1 MFWKKEKNKEKKVE
15 SPNNND
21 NKNGLTKPKHKGLLW
36 KLMLGA
42 IIIVIIIVIL
52 CCVLIPKTTDV
63 VVEATPTTEQYLT
76 ATKQEVNSTNLNKL
90 KDQFIIETGA
100 NDYVSIDTISLQAA
114 SISPQVEVATKTTYL
129 CYLPS
134 SSLGKMQ
141 FMFSIYHDSTG
152 PTGIQIGN
160 GQVID
165 LTKLPPGV
173 TSGNIAQS
181 WIQYFNNEQ
190 NYSEANLLKYIYLR
204 SPSWSF
210 PSYSFNWGVFF
221 EALMLVVFIL
231 LIIGTFWLSSK
242 GSAGLMGGSDL
253 FSIGKS
259 QATQTKTNVRFS
271 DVGGIGE
278 EKYELEEIVDFL
290 KRPKKYA
297 AMGARIPKGVIL
309 YGPPGTGKT
318 LLAKAVAGEANVPF
332 FQTSGSS
339 FEDMLVGVGAKRI
352 RDLFSKAKKVAPAII
367 FIDEID
373 AVAGKRSNNRIGDS
387 NLANQTVD
395 QLLAEMDGFTTDK
408 GVIVIAATNRLDML
422 DEAILR
428 PGRFDRQIPINLPD
442 IAERVQILQIHA
454 RNKNISSKVSLEDVA
469 RRTPGFSGAQLENIL
484 NEAALLAVR
493 KNNVVISMEDM
504 DEAIDRVVAGPA
516 KHTKKTTFEERKQ
529 IAFHEGGHA
538 LVGLYTKGSD
548 VVEKI
553 TIIPR
558 GKAAGYTIQTPSV
571 QEMQIQT
578 KTDLLGL
585 IASTLGGR
593 ASEEVNFGID
603 NISTGASND
612 LYKATNIAKAM
623 VTQLGMTD
631 LGLMQYVASEGEK
644 NPYRVEYSEKSA
656 QLIDAKIESILKERY
671 EFAKKTIQENQ
682 HELQLI
688 VESLLILETINR
700 TQILYIHENKKL
712 PSEVVARIHY
722 LIDTHQLDERYLFD
736 EERKEFLPTSNHE
749 STNDHHD
756 DDEHHDDE
764 NNDNNNNNEK
774 QPE

>member
-1 MFWKKEKNKEKKVE
+1 MLKKKEKKVN
-15 SPNNND
+15 SSSSND
-21 NKNGLTKPKHKGLLW
+21 NKNDLTKNKHKGLFW
-36 KLMLGA
+36 KVLFGLV
-42 IIIVIIIVIL
+42 IIVIIIAIL
-52 CCVLIPKTTDV
+52 CGVLIPKTSDV
-63 VVEATPTTEQYLT
+63 VVQATPTTKQYLT
-76 ATKQEVNSTNLNKL
+76 DTKQEINNTNLTELQNDVIFQTSANNYLVIGKL
-90 KDQFIIETGA
+90 DLEDAI
-100 NDYVSIDTISLQAA
+100 
-114 SISPQVEVATKTTYL
+114 ISPQVETSTKTTYL
-129 CYLPS
+129 CYLPNS
-134 SSLGKMQ
+134 PLGKMQ
-141 FMFSIYHDSTG
+141 FMFSIYHNSNG
-152 PTGIQIGN
+152 PTGFQVGN
-160 GQVID
+160 GNLIN
-165 LTKLPPGV
+165 LANLPPDV
-173 TSGNIAQS
+173 SSGNLTQS
-181 WIQYFNNEQ
+181 WIQYFNKNQ
-190 NYSEANLLKYIYLR
+190 NYSDANLLQYLYLK

-231 LIIGTFWLSSK
+231 LIIGTFWISSK
-242 GSAGLMGGSDL
+242 GSAGLMGGDL

-259 QATQTKTNVRFS
+259 QATQTKTNVKFS

-395 QLLAEMDGFTTDK
+395 QLLAEMDGFATDK

-454 RNKNISSKVSLEDVA
+454 RNKNLSSKVSLEDVA

-493 KNNVVISMEDM
+493 KNNVVINMEDM

-548 VVEKI
+548 IVEKI

-593 ASEEVNFGID
+593 ASEEVNFGLD
-603 NISTGASND
+603 SISTGASND

-656 QLIDAKIESILKERY
+656 QLIDAKIESILQERY
-671 EFAKKTIQENQ
+671 EFAKKTIRENQ

-700 TQILYIHENKKL
+700 PQILYIHEHKKL
-712 PSEVVARIHY
+712 PDDVIARIHY
-722 LIDTHQLDERYLFD
+722 LVDTHQLDERYLF
-736 EERKEFLPTSNHE
+736 EEEKKEFLSTSNQSNEHQDDKNKHHE
-749 STNDHHD
+749 
-756 DDEHHDDE
+756 DDE
-764 NNDNNNNNEK
+764 NKGNDENN
-774 QPE
+774 QPK

>member
-1 MFWKKEKNKEKKVE
+1 MLRKKDQEKKVD
-15 SPNNND
+15 SSSNND
-21 NKNGLTKPKHKGLLW
+21 NKNAVGKPKRKGLFW
-36 KLMLGA
+36 KLLLGA
-42 IIIVIIIVIL
+42 ILIVIIIVIL
-52 CCVLIPKTTDV
+52 CCVLIPKTNDV
-63 VVEATPTTEQYLT
+63 VVQATPTSKQYLI
-76 ATKQEVNSTNLNKL
+76 ATKQDVNDTNLNKI
-90 KDQFIIETGA
+90 KNEFIIETSP
-100 NDYVSIDTISLQAA
+100 NDYALINTSNLQDA
-114 SISPQVEVATKTTYL
+114 SISPEVETATKTTYL
-129 CYLPS
+129 CYLPN

-152 PTGIQIGN
+152 PTGIQVGN
-160 GQVID
+160 SNVID
-165 LTKLPPGV
+165 ISKLPPDV
-173 TSGNIAQS
+173 TSGNIVQS

-190 NYSEANLLKYIYLR
+190 DFSAANFLKYIYLR

-231 LIIGTFWLSSK
+231 LIIGTFWVSSK

-259 QATQTKTNVRFS
+259 QATQTKTNVKFS

-395 QLLAEMDGFTTDK
+395 QLLAEMDGFGTDK
-408 GVIVIAATNRLDML
+408 GVIVMAATNRLDML

-442 IAERVQILQIHA
+442 ISERVEILKIHA
-454 RNKNISSKVSLEDVA
+454 RNKNLSAKVSLEDIA

-631 LGLMQYVASEGEK
+631 LGLMQYVASEGER

-656 QLIDAKIESILKERY
+656 QLIDAKIESILQERY
-671 EFAKKTIQENQ
+671 EFAKKTIKANQ

-700 TQILYIHENKKL
+700 MQILYIHEHKKL
-712 PSEVVARIHY
+712 PDEVIARIHY

-736 EERKEFLPTSNHE
+736 EEKKEFLTDSNQSHDDKG
-749 STNDHHD
+749 DHHD
-756 DDEHHDDE
+756 DNNDE
-764 NNDNNNNNEK
+764 NNDNKDDNHPK

>member
-1 MFWKKEKNKEKKVE
+1 MFRKKDQEKKVD
-15 SPNNND
+15 STSNND
-21 NKNGLTKPKHKGLLW
+21 NKNGLSKPKHKGLVW
-36 KLMLGA
+36 KLVLGA
-42 IIIVIIIVIL
+42 LLIVIIIVIL
-52 CCVLIPKTTDV
+52 CAVLIPRTSDV
-63 VVEATPTTEQYLT
+63 VVQSTPTSKQYLT
-76 ATKQEVNSTNLNKL
+76 ATKQEVNDTNLNKI
-90 KDQFIIETGA
+90 KNDFIIETGTDGYLA
-100 NDYVSIDTISLQAA
+100 ISNGNLQDA
-114 SISPQVEVATKTTYL
+114 SISPQVETATKTTYL
-129 CYLPS
+129 CYLANSPI
-134 SSLGKMQ
+134 GKMQ
-141 FMFSIYHDSTG
+141 FMFSIYHNSTG
-152 PTGIQIGN
+152 PTAVQVGN
-160 GQVID
+160 GNVID
-165 LTKLPPGV
+165 ISKLPPNV
-173 TSGNIAQS
+173 TSGNIVQS

-190 NYSEANLLKYIYLR
+190 DFSAANFLKYIYLR

-231 LIIGTFWLSSK
+231 LIIGTFWISSK
-242 GSAGLMGGSDL
+242 GSAGLMGSDL
-253 FSIGKS
+253 FSMGKT
-259 QATQTKTNVRFS
+259 QATQTKTNVKFS

-352 RDLFSKAKKVAPAII
+352 RDLFSKAKKVAPSII

-395 QLLAEMDGFTTDK
+395 QLLAEMDGFGTDK

-442 IAERVQILQIHA
+442 IAERVEILKIHA
-454 RNKNISSKVSLEDVA
+454 RNKNLSSKVSLEDIA

-593 ASEEVNFGID
+593 ASEEVNFGLD

-631 LGLMQYVASEGEK
+631 LGLMQYVASEGEH

-656 QLIDAKIESILKERY
+656 QLIDAKIEAILQERY
-671 EFAKKTIQENQ
+671 EFAKKTIKDNQ
-682 HELQLI
+682 HELHLI

-700 TQILYIHENKKL
+700 SQILYIHENKKL
-712 PSEVVARIHY
+712 PDEVVARIHY

-736 EERKEFLPTSNHE
+736 EEKKEFLSTSNN
-749 STNDHHD
+749 SQDHHD
-756 DDEHHDDE
+756 DQDHHDNEEE
-764 NNDNNNNNEK
+764 NNDNNDENNPK
-774 QPE
+774 QPK

>member
-1 MFWKKEKNKEKKVE
+1 MLKKKEKKVN
-15 SPNNND
+15 SSSSND
-21 NKNGLTKPKHKGLLW
+21 NKNDLTKNKHKGLFW
-36 KLMLGA
+36 KVLFGLV
-42 IIIVIIIVIL
+42 IIVIIIAIL
-52 CCVLIPKTTDV
+52 CGVLIPKTSDV
-63 VVEATPTTEQYLT
+63 VVQATPTTKQYLT
-76 ATKQEVNSTNLNKL
+76 DTKQEINNTNLTELQNDVIFQTSANNYLVIGKL
-90 KDQFIIETGA
+90 DLEDAI
-100 NDYVSIDTISLQAA
+100 
-114 SISPQVEVATKTTYL
+114 ISPQVETSTKTTYL
-129 CYLPS
+129 CYLPNS
-134 SSLGKMQ
+134 PLGKMQ
-141 FMFSIYHDSTG
+141 FMFSIYHNSNG
-152 PTGIQIGN
+152 PTGFQVGN
-160 GQVID
+160 GD
-165 LTKLPPGV
+165 LINLANLPPDV
-173 TSGNIAQS
+173 SSGNLTQS
-181 WIQYFNNEQ
+181 WIQYFNKNQ
-190 NYSEANLLKYIYLR
+190 NYSDANLLQYLYLK

-231 LIIGTFWLSSK
+231 LIIGTFWISSK
-242 GSAGLMGGSDL
+242 GSAGLMGGDL

-259 QATQTKTNVRFS
+259 QATQTKTNVKFS

-395 QLLAEMDGFTTDK
+395 QLLAEMDGFATDK

-454 RNKNISSKVSLEDVA
+454 RNKNLSSKVSLEDVA

-493 KNNVVISMEDM
+493 KNNVVINMEDM

-548 VVEKI
+548 IVEKI

-593 ASEEVNFGID
+593 ASEEVNFGLD
-603 NISTGASND
+603 SISTGASND

-623 VTQLGMTD
+623 VTQLGMTN

-656 QLIDAKIESILKERY
+656 QLIDVKIESILQERY
-671 EFAKKTIQENQ
+671 EFAKKTIRENQ

-700 TQILYIHENKKL
+700 PQILYIHEHKKL
-712 PSEVVARIHY
+712 PDDVIARIHY
-722 LIDTHQLDERYLFD
+722 LVDTHQLDERYLF
-736 EERKEFLPTSNHE
+736 EEEKKEFLSTSNQSNEHQDDKNKHHE
-749 STNDHHD
+749 
-756 DDEHHDDE
+756 DDE
-764 NNDNNNNNEK
+764 NKGNDENN
-774 QPE
+774 QPK

>member
-1 MFWKKEKNKEKKVE
+1 MLRKKDKKEKTN
-15 SPNNND
+15 SSNNND
-21 NKNGLTKPKHKGLLW
+21 NKSESTKGKRKGLFW
-36 KLMLGA
+36 KLLFGG
-42 IIIVIIIVIL
+42 IIIVIIIAIL
-52 CCVLIPKTTDV
+52 CGVLIPRTSDV
-63 VVEATPTTEQYLT
+63 VVQATPTTKQYLID
-76 ATKQEVNSTNLNKL
+76 TKQDTNTTNLNNL
-90 KDQFIIETGA
+90 KDDVI
-100 NDYVSIDTISLQAA
+100 LQTSPTNYLVIGKLNLEDAT
-114 SISPQVEVATKTTYL
+114 ISPQVETATKTTYL
-129 CYLPS
+129 CYLPNS
-134 SSLGKMQ
+134 PLGKMQ
-141 FMFSIYHDSTG
+141 FMFSIYHNSNG
-152 PTGIQIGN
+152 PTGFQVGN
-160 GQVID
+160 GDLID
-165 LTKLPPGV
+165 ISKLPPDV
-173 TSGNIAQS
+173 TSGNIVQS
-181 WIQYFNNEQ
+181 WIQYFNQNQ
-190 NYSEANLLKYIYLR
+190 NYTDANLLQYIYLR

-231 LIIGTFWLSSK
+231 LIIGTFWISSK
-242 GSAGLMGGSDL
+242 GSAGLMGSDL

-259 QATQTKTNVRFS
+259 QATQTKTNVKFS

-442 IAERVQILQIHA
+442 IGERVEILKIHA
-454 RNKNISSKVSLEDVA
+454 RNKNLSSKVSLEDVA

-516 KHTKKTTFEERKQ
+516 KHTRKTTFEERKQ

-593 ASEEVNFGID
+593 ASEEINFGID

-656 QLIDAKIESILKERY
+656 QLIDSKIEAILQERY
-671 EFAKKTIQENQ
+671 EFAKKTIKENQ

-700 TQILYIHENKKL
+700 PQILYIHENKKL
-712 PSEVVARIHY
+712 PDDVVARIHY
-722 LIDTHQLDERYLFD
+722 LVDTHQLDERYLFD
-736 EERKEFLPTSNHE
+736 EEKKEFLPNSDQSNNHQ
-749 STNDHHD
+749 
-756 DDEHHDDE
+756 DEKDHHDDE
-764 NNDNNNNNEK
+764 NKNNNDNKDNQDK
-774 QPE
+774 PE